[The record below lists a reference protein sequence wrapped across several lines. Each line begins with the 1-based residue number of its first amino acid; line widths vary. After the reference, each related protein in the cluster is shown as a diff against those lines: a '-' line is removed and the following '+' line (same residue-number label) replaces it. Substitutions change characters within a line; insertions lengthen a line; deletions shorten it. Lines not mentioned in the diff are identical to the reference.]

1 MYICMYSMCMCMYML
16 YSTYMHMSM
25 YMSEPLGS
33 VHWHVHEIV

>member
-1 MYICMYSMCMCMYML
+1 MCMCMYML